1 MTCDLNHGEE
11 QRQIIDAAVG
21 MLRAHYPVAR
31 RRKGKPDDLSEAAA
45 FGTFGLA
52 LTEEEGGAGFSL
64 VEEAL
69 VHVLFGRHVISSGS
83 LAMALGARLAR
94 AAGQGDLA
102 DQIIAGETFVCAGI
116 QSGDTV
122 LLPEPGEAEIALVFG
137 ARELELCAIDAV
149 AVRKEATPGQGAAA
163 HRMPRR
169 ADGMI
174 AGSAEQPL
182 LAIADLLVSAQLLG
196 IAEAARDLAVTYAQ
210 VRQQFGQPIG
220 GFQAIKHH
228 CANMAIGAE
237 MLSCQLDM
245 AAIALRDE
253 REDAGFQVAALR
265 RLAPG
270 IALTNARLSIQ
281 VHGGIG
287 FSAEADAHHYL
298 KHAHVLSR
306 LGAAADILDL
316 PAPLAPLSVVPER
329 N

>member
-11 QRQIIDAAVG
+11 QRQIIDAAAA

-102 DQIIAGETFVCAGI
+102 DQIIASDTFVCAGI
-116 QSGDTV
+116 PSRDTV
-122 LLPEPGEAEIALVFG
+122 LLLEPGKAQIALVFG

-149 AVRKEATPGQGAAA
+149 AVRKEATLGHGAAA

-169 ADGMI
+169 ANGVI
-174 AGSAEQPL
+174 ARSAEQPL

-220 GFQAIKHH
+220 GFQAIQHH

-287 FSAEADAHHYL
+287 FSAKADAHHYL

-316 PAPLAPLSVVPER
+316 SAPLAPLSLVPER